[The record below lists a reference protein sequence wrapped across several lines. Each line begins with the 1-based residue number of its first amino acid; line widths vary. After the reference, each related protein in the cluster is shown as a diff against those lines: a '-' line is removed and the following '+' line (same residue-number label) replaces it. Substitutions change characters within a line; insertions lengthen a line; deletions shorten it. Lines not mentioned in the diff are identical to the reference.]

1 MEKHMK
7 HKSYLN
13 SICSLT
19 IIFVQLLST
28 SCMGK
33 AKNSYN
39 SESNISYS
47 NDFIQY
53 AEDLTEYATDLTEYT
68 ENLTNYAEDLT
79 EYANDLAYQYFG
91 EYTDGIYS
99 VQLQSQEYIK
109 TYLEIN
115 GVHTIDIEKIIAQL
129 CVGVGTIIITAVI
142 LPALPVITGV
152 SATTGSV
159 TQVCIIASNIFKEA
173 VAAAALDAAFSG
185 TKKYYETDR
194 DIEQT
199 FYSAVEHAA
208 DGFMWGAVISS
219 GMETVKEVKFVHQSV
234 KEKKAV
240 AEAFKCEINTSNTY
254 LSEKS
259 IDQIIKDNTDDLI
272 KVLKQVPEDKKELV
286 YRFFATYPDDAAN
299 LYAKYQDDILNIFE
313 KIGKNNEDKL
323 LKILKSQDCDNF
335 IVLLN
340 KLQSQNWEK
349 ALDIL
354 SKASV
359 QNQKLIYKI
368 FTQYGDDALELYT
381 KYQDNLL
388 VLYEKLGDNVEYQN
402 WLIKSLKQNGDDVI
416 TLFDKNGQKIITIF
430 NKYRDDL
437 LICLER
443 CGKTNASDAIELIE
457 KFGDD
462 VIDILKNSNSNSF
475 KGIKYILDNHG
486 TVGLKH
492 LKENQRCAIWLY
504 NKYQD
509 KTAEII
515 ENVGFPPKYWENRPS
530 YALGQRDAVWN
541 KASSNGK
548 KTVRD
553 PNTGKI
559 LKYDEPWDMGHRT
572 GQEYDKLRDMYYR
585 GEISE
590 EEFLAEY
597 RNPDNYYPEDPA
609 SNRSHKFEEKH

>member
-1 MEKHMK
+1 MIYNSK
-7 HKSYLN
+7 LN
-13 SICSLT
+13 YIYSLA
-19 IIFVQLLST
+19 IILLAVLSA

-39 SESNISYS
+39 SESDISYS

-79 EYANDLAYQYFG
+79 EYANDLASVYFG

-109 TYLEIN
+109 AYLEIN
-115 GVHTIDIEKIIAQL
+115 RIHTIDIEEIIAKL
-129 CVGVGTIIITAVI
+129 SAGAGTIIITAFV
-142 LPALPVITGV
+142 LPALPVMAGISSTAGY
-152 SATTGSV
+152 ATR
-159 TQVCIIASNIFKEA
+159 VCIMVVNISKEA
-173 VAAAALDAAFSG
+173 VVGAALDAAISG
-185 TKKYYETDR
+185 TMKYYETNG

-199 FYSAVEHAA
+199 FYSAIEHSAE
-208 DGFMWGAVISS
+208 GFMWGSIISS
-219 GMETVKEVKFVHQSV
+219 GMEAVKEVKFVHQAV

-240 AEAFKCEINTSNTY
+240 AEAFKCELKTSKSS

-259 IDQIIKDNTDDLI
+259 IDQIIKDNTNDLI
-272 KVLKQVPEDKKELV
+272 KLLKQVPEDKKELV
-286 YRFFATYPDDAAN
+286 YRFFAAYPDDAAN

-335 IVLLN
+335 IALLN

-354 SKASV
+354 SNASV

-416 TLFDKNGQKIITIF
+416 TLFDKNGQKIITLF
-430 NKYRDDL
+430 NKYGDDL
-437 LICLER
+437 FICLER
-443 CGKTNASDAIELIE
+443 CGKTNTSDAIELIE

-515 ENVGFPPKYWENRPS
+515 ENVGFPPKYWEKRPS
-530 YALGQRDAVWN
+530 YAPGQRDAVWN